1 MRRAKKGSGMAKI
14 VFGMNQ
20 SLDGY
25 VDHKAF
31 APDPTLF
38 RYFIREAEGQ
48 AGSIYGRQMYEIM
61 RYWDDDHSDWD
72 AEEHAF
78 ASAWRKMPK
87 WVVSRS
93 LKSVGPN
100 AVLIEGDVEGA
111 IRQLKAERDGEI
123 EVAGP
128 NLAHS
133 LTELGLID
141 EYRIYLHPVVLGHG
155 TPYFA
160 GSRPPLRLIAQD
172 RIGEDVIRL
181 AYVPA

>member
-1 MRRAKKGSGMAKI
+1 MAKL

-25 VDHKAF
+25 VDHMAF
-31 APDPTLF
+31 APSPMLF
-38 RYFIREAEGQ
+38 RHFIEEARGQ
-48 AGSIYGRQMYEIM
+48 AGSVYGRHMYAVM
-61 RYWDDDHSDWD
+61 RYWDDDHPEWG
-72 AEEHAF
+72 EVEHAF
-78 ASAWRKMPK
+78 AAAGRTPTKSL
-87 WVVSRS
+87 VSRS

-100 AVLIEGDVEGA
+100 ARIVEDDLEGA
-111 IRQLKAERDGEI
+111 IRELKAERDGEI

-128 NLAHS
+128 NLAQS

-155 TPYFA
+155 KPYFA
-160 GSRPPLRLIAQD
+160 GPRPPLRLMAND
-172 RIGEDVIRL
+172 RIADDVIRL

>member
-1 MRRAKKGSGMAKI
+1 MARL

-25 VDHKAF
+25 VDLVGKPPSPA
-31 APDPTLF
+31 LF
-38 RYFIREAEGQ
+38 RHFIEQTQGLT
-48 AGSIYGRQMYEIM
+48 GSLYGREMYDVM
-61 RYWDDDHSDWD
+61 RYWDDEHPEAD
-72 AEEHAF
+72 AEHLAF
-78 ASAWRKMPK
+78 QVAWRKQPK
-87 WVVSRS
+87 WVVSRT
-93 LKSVGPN
+93 LESVGPN
-100 AVLIEGDVEGA
+100 ATLVAGDLEGA
-111 IRQLKAERDGEI
+111 IRELKAGRDGEI

-128 NLAHS
+128 DLAHS

-160 GSRPPLRLIAQD
+160 GPRPPLRLMTHD

-181 AYVPA
+181 TYVPA